1 MWLAGDSDAANRVL
15 FSPIQAS
22 LKMKIAVF
30 GSGLI
35 GTYVGGSLRA
45 AGADVVLIGR
55 ARMQQHI
62 LEHGL
67 VLTDLQKRR
76 VRLAAADI
84 PFALTPDSLAD
95 ADLILVTV
103 KSSATAEA
111 AEAIARYAKPSA
123 VVLSLQNGIGNSA
136 TLKKVLTE
144 NVVLAG
150 MVPFNVVQTPDHRLH
165 RGSDGEVMV
174 EASPSFAPWQPL
186 FAAAALPL
194 LQHADFVAVQWGKL
208 LLNLNNSVNALSAL
222 PLKTQ
227 LSQRAYRCCLAL
239 LVDEGLAVLARAGIE
254 PAQVTRIAP
263 RRLPLLLRLP
273 DFLFTRIAAQMLRI
287 DPEARSSM
295 AEDLQAGRLTEIDY
309 LNGAV
314 VALAKAHGGDA
325 PANRRMV
332 ALVRQAES
340 GAHAAYEGPKL
351 LSLLRNQ

>member
-1 MWLAGDSDAANRVL
+1 MT
-15 FSPIQAS
+15 
-22 LKMKIAVF
+22 MKIAVF

-55 ARMQQHI
+55 ARMRQHI
-62 LEHGL
+62 VEHGL
-67 VLTDLQKRR
+67 VLTDLHKRR
-76 VRLAAADI
+76 IGLTAADV
-84 PFALTPDSLAD
+84 PFALTPESLAD

-103 KSSATAEA
+103 KSSTTAEA
-111 AEAIARYAKPSA
+111 ADVIARHARPNA
-123 VVLSLQNGIGNSA
+123 LVLSLQNGIGNAA
-136 TLKKVLTE
+136 TLQKALPN

-174 EASPSFAPWQPL
+174 ESSLSLAPWSPL
-186 FAAAALPL
+186 FAAASLPL
-194 LQHADFVAVQWGKL
+194 LQRDDFVAVQWGKL
-208 LLNLNNSVNALSAL
+208 LLNLNNSINALSNL

-227 LSQRAYRCCLAL
+227 LSQRAYRRCLAL
-239 LVDEGLAVLARAGIE
+239 LVDEALMALARAGIA

-273 DFLFTRIAAQMLRI
+273 DFLFTRIAAQLLRI

-295 AEDLQAGRLTEIDY
+295 ADDLQAGRLTEIDY

-314 VALAKAHGGDA
+314 FALAAAHGGDA

-332 ALVRQAES
+332 GLVRQAES
-340 GAHAAYEGPKL
+340 GSPSRYDGAKL
-351 LSLLRNQ
+351 LRLLQHD

>member
-1 MWLAGDSDAANRVL
+1 
-15 FSPIQAS
+15 
-22 LKMKIAVF
+22 MKIAVF

-62 LEHGL
+62 QAHGL
-67 VLTDLQKRR
+67 VLTDLHKRR
-76 VRLAAADI
+76 IALAATEVQ
-84 PFALTPDSLAD
+84 FALTPDALAD

-103 KSSATAEA
+103 KSSATNEA
-111 AEAIARYAKPSA
+111 AEVIARHAKPRA
-123 VVLSLQNGIGNSA
+123 LVLSLQNGIGNAA
-136 TLKKVLTE
+136 TLQKALPD

-174 EASPSFAPWQPL
+174 ASSPALTYWSPL
-186 FAAAALPL
+186 FAAASLPL
-194 LQHADFVAVQWGKL
+194 LQRDDFVAVQWGKL
-208 LLNLNNSVNALSAL
+208 LLNLNNSVNALSGL

-227 LSQRAYRCCLAL
+227 LSQRAYRRCLAL
-239 LVDEGLAVLARAGIE
+239 MVEEALEALGRAGIV

-263 RRLPLLLRLP
+263 RRLPMLLRLP
-273 DFLFTRIAAQMLRI
+273 DFLFTRIAAQLLRI

-314 VALAKAHGGDA
+314 VTLATAHGGDA

-332 ALVRQAES
+332 ALVRHAES
-340 GAHAAYEGPKL
+340 GSPVVYDGAKL
-351 LSLLRNQ
+351 LRLLQQY

>member
-1 MWLAGDSDAANRVL
+1 
-15 FSPIQAS
+15 
-22 LKMKIAVF
+22 MKIAVF

-35 GTYVGGSLRA
+35 GTYVGGSLRS
-45 AGADVVLIGR
+45 AGANVVFIGR

-62 LEHGL
+62 LKHGL
-67 VLTDLQKRR
+67 VLTDLYKRR
-76 VRLAAADI
+76 VCLAAVDV
-84 PFALTPDSLAD
+84 PFALTPDALAD

-111 AEAIARYAKPSA
+111 AEAIALHAKPNA
-123 VVLSLQNGIGNSA
+123 LVLSLQNGIGN
-136 TLKKVLTE
+136 TLTLQKALPKNL
-144 NVVLAG
+144 VLAG

-174 EASPSFAPWQPL
+174 EASPLLTPWLPY
-186 FAAAALPL
+186 FAASSLPL
-194 LQHADFVAVQWGKL
+194 QQRADFIAVQWGKL
-208 LLNLNNSVNALSAL
+208 LLNLNNSVNALSGL

-227 LSQRAYRCCLAL
+227 LSQRAYRRCLAL
-239 LVDEGLAVLARAGIE
+239 LVDEALAALACAGID

-273 DFLFTRIAAQMLRI
+273 DFLFSRIAAQLLRI

-295 AEDLQAGRLTEIDY
+295 AEDVQAGRLTEIDY

-314 VALAKAHGGDA
+314 IALAAAHGADA

-340 GAHAAYEGPKL
+340 GSSVVHGGAT
-351 LSLLRNQ
+351 LLRLLQHD